1 MSFAFAQPSSFALE
15 PSGTRR
21 YLEALHGNGADMS
34 DEAKTLIER
43 ARALP
48 PRDRIA
54 LVEDVLDSLD
64 RADPEIDRLW
74 TREAKHRLA
83 AYRRGELAAKDLSDI
98 VAKYRP

>member
-1 MSFAFAQPSSFALE
+1 MIAPLFCSLN
-15 PSGTRR
+15 GK
-21 YLEALHGNGADMS
+21 GADMG
-34 DEAKTLIER
+34 DEAKTLIEQ

-74 TREAKHRLA
+74 AREASDRLR
-83 AYRRGELAAKDLSDI
+83 AYRRGELAAKDLCDI